1 VKGAPITAKKLFCSY
16 PLERTSPLR
25 LVLSRGQPE
34 HIPAIGAPVA
44 DLFEPIKK
52 GRLYF
57 SVQPPQHYS
66 VSVDGI
72 LK

>member
-1 VKGAPITAKKLFCSY
+1 MGAPITAKKLFCSY
-16 PLERTSPLR
+16 PLKRTSPSG
-25 LVLSRGQPE
+25 LVLFRGQPE
-34 HIPAIGAPVA
+34 YIPAIGAPVA
-44 DLFEPIKK
+44 NLFELIKK

-66 VSVDGI
+66 VSVNGI